1 MGCRGELPRGVGVRF
16 GERNFLEYAADAVM
30 VSSFFFE
37 KYVCTRKKDMGGGC
51 AHMRMYAYAY
61 NNIYI
66 INYI

>member
-1 MGCRGELPRGVGVRF
+1 VGVRF

-30 VSSFFFE
+30 VSSFFFFE
-37 KYVCTRKKDMGGGC
+37 KYVCTRKKDMGGRC

-61 NNIYI
+61 DNIYI